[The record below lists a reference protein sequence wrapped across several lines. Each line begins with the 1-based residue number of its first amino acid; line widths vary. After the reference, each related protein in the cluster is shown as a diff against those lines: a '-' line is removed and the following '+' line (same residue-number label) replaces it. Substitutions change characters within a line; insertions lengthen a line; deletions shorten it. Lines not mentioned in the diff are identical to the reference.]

1 MKGKVALSVLLAL
14 ALFCVAVSAT
24 PTYTLLPGEGEN
36 NNESVIPIIT
46 DADNDFGYL
55 KIQSV
60 QYTLKNMDADII
72 VTYEIEPWLAFLVYL
87 FGKDDLKKRVL
98 GTLQYPETGYN
109 QEITFQFLDTGRA
122 VLHVTNAALDNQDN
136 SYWFRAHT
144 FGCTIPNLS
153 FIFSD
158 TDVKRFTNVK
168 QMEKGIGY
176 FKT

>member
-1 MKGKVALSVLLAL
+1 MKGKVALSILLIL
-14 ALFCVAVSAT
+14 ALFCVAVAAE
-24 PTYTLLPGEGEN
+24 PTYTILPVETDDNANLVPMVTEVDN
-36 NNESVIPIIT
+36 N
-46 DADNDFGYL
+46 FGYL

-60 QYTLKNMDADII
+60 QYTLKNMDADIV
-72 VTYEIEPWLAFLVYL
+72 VTYDIDSWLAFLVYL

-98 GTLQYPETGYN
+98 GTLQYPESGYN
-109 QEITFQFLDTGRA
+109 QDITFQYLDTGRA

-144 FGCTIPNLS
+144 FGCTIPSLQ

-158 TDVKRFTNVK
+158 TDVKSYTNVK

>member
-1 MKGKVALSVLLAL
+1 MKGKVAICILLVLAFL
-14 ALFCVAVSAT
+14 CVPVSAAT
-24 PTYTLLPGEGEN
+24 TYTLLPSETDDN
-36 NNESVIPIIT
+36 SSLIPIIS
-46 DADNDFGYL
+46 DGDNDYGYL

-87 FGKDDLKKRVL
+87 FGKDDLKTRVL
-98 GTLQYPETGYN
+98 GTLQYPESGYN
-109 QEITFQFLDTGRA
+109 QDITFQYLDTGRA

-136 SYWFRAHT
+136 SYWFRAHN

-158 TDVKRFTNVK
+158 TDVKNFTNVK
-168 QMEKGIGY
+168 EMEKGIGY
-176 FKT
+176 FRT